1 MIKSAITSIL
11 AWEARMALRRHKPRI
26 IGITGS
32 VGKSSTKEAVF
43 SVLTSKY
50 LSRKSEKSYNSEL
63 GLALAVL
70 GLKTAW
76 RNPFGWIQNLV
87 LGFMAVFDRN
97 FAKIL
102 VLEMG
107 VDRPKDLDRLLKIV
121 RPEMGIVTAIG
132 EIPVHVEFFS
142 GSDEVASEKSKLIKN
157 LPASG
162 FAVLNCDDAAVW
174 DMKQNTRAKVFGFGF
189 GEGADIRATHEKIS
203 LDGTTFKMQYTG
215 SNVPIKL
222 ENVFGKQH
230 IYAALAATAAGIIHG
245 MNLIEISQSLNAYKP
260 PPGRMRL
267 IKGIKNSFILDDSYN
282 ASPLAAHAAL
292 DAIQE
297 LEAERKIVV
306 FGDMLELGKFTILAH
321 KAIGEK
327 VAKFADYFL
336 TVGPRS
342 KFAAEEAISRG
353 MGKNRVISFPT
364 SREAG
369 NYLKNLIKEKDLILV
384 KGSQAMRMER
394 VVEENMANPESAEY
408 LLARQDKY
416 WKNKE

>member
-11 AWEARMALRRHKPRI
+11 AWEAKMALRRHKPKI

-32 VGKSSTKEAVF
+32 AGKSSTKEAVF
-43 SVLTSKY
+43 SVLASKY
-50 LSRKSEKSYNSEL
+50 PSRKSEKSYNSEL
-63 GLALAVL
+63 GLALAIL
-70 GLKTAW
+70 GLKTVW

-87 LGFMAVFDRN
+87 LGFRAVFDRN

-102 VLEMG
+102 ILEMG
-107 VDRPKDLDRLLKIV
+107 VDKPKDLDRLLKIV

-132 EIPVHVEFFS
+132 EIPAHVEFFS

-162 FAVLNCDDAAVW
+162 FAVLNCDDAVVW
-174 DMKQNTRAKVFGFGF
+174 DMKQDTRAKVFGFGF

-203 LDGTTFKMQYTG
+203 FDGTTFKMQYTG
-215 SNVPIKL
+215 SSVPIKL

-230 IYAALAATAAGIIHG
+230 IYAALAAAAAGIIHG

-292 DAIQE
+292 DALKE

>member
-1 MIKSAITSIL
+1 
-11 AWEARMALRRHKPRI
+11 
-26 IGITGS
+26 
-32 VGKSSTKEAVF
+32 
-43 SVLTSKY
+43 
-50 LSRKSEKSYNSEL
+50 
-63 GLALAVL
+63 
-70 GLKTAW
+70 
-76 RNPFGWIQNLV
+76 
-87 LGFMAVFDRN
+87 
-97 FAKIL
+97 
-102 VLEMG
+102 
-107 VDRPKDLDRLLKIV
+107 
-121 RPEMGIVTAIG
+121 
-132 EIPVHVEFFS
+132 
-142 GSDEVASEKSKLIKN
+142 
-157 LPASG
+157 
-162 FAVLNCDDAAVW
+162 
-174 DMKQNTRAKVFGFGF
+174 MKQNTRAKVFGFGF